1 MTRDYRIKSHN
12 VAKMTKFNYQVNPV
26 SAKQLEL
33 LNKERQE
40 YFNLIEE
47 NKKKNKDHVLYLK
60 QENKELKKLREDL
73 LNQKK
78 EQKVQP
84 EVGFNKQE
92 SLSHWLKV
100 LNDF

>member
-1 MTRDYRIKSHN
+1 MTKDYRIKSHN
-12 VAKMTKFNYQVNPV
+12 VVKMSQCDYQVNPV

-47 NKKKNKDHVLYLK
+47 NKKKNKDHVLFLK

-78 EQKVQP
+78 EQKV
-84 EVGFNKQE
+84 
-92 SLSHWLKV
+92 
-100 LNDF
+100 

>member
-1 MTRDYRIKSHN
+1 MTKDYRIKSHN
-12 VAKMTKFNYQVNPV
+12 VVKMSQFDYQVNPV

-47 NKKKNKDHVLYLK
+47 NKKKNKDHVLLIK

-78 EQKVQP
+78 EQKI
-84 EVGFNKQE
+84 
-92 SLSHWLKV
+92 
-100 LNDF
+100 